1 MLKAVQKH
9 EKITAVM
16 CIKVIWMA
24 KLKTSLVNMLHIYHT
39 MFLASKSMFLIK
51 AIISSEMIVFN
62 ELIYSSIKLYFDELL
77 CNLLS
82 KLDGKQK
89 KINFIDR
96 WSRVITIFA
105 NLTTCKI
112 TVIALI
118 FNVISLSLSSIL
130 TKKCIVFEKIA
141 KL

>member
-1 MLKAVQKH
+1 
-9 EKITAVM
+9 
-16 CIKVIWMA
+16 MA

-96 WSRVITIFA
+96 
-105 NLTTCKI
+105 
-112 TVIALI
+112 
-118 FNVISLSLSSIL
+118 
-130 TKKCIVFEKIA
+130 
-141 KL
+141 